1 LPPKIHKLPEI
12 MIFFANL
19 TCYRPCLPLS
29 LSHASHARCRL
40 GPICHRPIGA
50 HAQPRRLHPGR
61 HCPALAPPPR
71 PLPPGGPRSTP
82 SQPSM
87 LSAAAWPGS
96 LGRSSGRPLMPPAS
110 LGRHPTP
117 RLCRRW
123 PAHTTAPRPLLPV
136 KHHF

>member
-1 LPPKIHKLPEI
+1 
-12 MIFFANL
+12 M
-19 TCYRPCLPLS
+19 CYRTCLPLS
-29 LSHASHARCRL
+29 LSLSHTHIHASHARCRL
-40 GPICHRPIGA
+40 SPIRRRPVGA
-50 HAQPRRLHPGR
+50 HAQPRRRLHPGR

-87 LSAAAWPGS
+87 SSAAAQPGS

-110 LGRHPTP
+110 LGRHPAP
-117 RLCRRW
+117 RLCQRR